1 MGIRPLLPDESAYMV
16 NEYLG
21 TQYDVIKRVFS
32 ILPMLENINDV
43 AANAVT
49 SVTADA
55 PVESTGGQYPVISI
69 PAATAAVPGHAT
81 AAQIT
86 KLDGIEVGANNYT
99 HPANH
104 PPAIITQDASNRFV
118 TDTEK
123 ATWNG
128 KEDGG
133 AVTAHLSAFT
143 HGDIAHTNRTALDAI
158 TGVNTGDET
167 VTTIKT
173 KLGITTL
180 SGSNTGDQEIPVT
193 LPASDVYAWAKAAVK
208 PTYTKAEVDL
218 GNVDNTSDANKPV
231 STAQQ
236 SALDLKASLSSPALT
251 DAPTA
256 PTPAATDNSTKIAT
270 TAHVTAAFQGSAAV
284 TGYQKFK
291 NGITFQWGTAIA
303 SSTPGTAVTVNFP
316 LAFSSNAYCVV
327 CNSMSGSSSLVG
339 AWWLAPTTTGF
350 DLKCSEAGGVV
361 RWLAIGNITPA

>member
-32 ILPMLENINDV
+32 ILPLLENINDV

-55 PVESTGGQYPVISI
+55 PIESTGGQYPVISI

-218 GNVDNTSDANKPV
+218 GNVDNTSDVNKPV

-236 SALDLKASLSSPALT
+236 SALDLKAPLASPALT
-251 DAPTA
+251 GNPTA
-256 PTPAATDNSTKIAT
+256 PTLAVTDSSTGIAT
-270 TAHVTAAFQGSAAV
+270 TAHISNAFAGSIAAS
-284 TGYQKFK
+284 GYQKFK
-291 NGITFQWGTAIA
+291 NGIVIQWGLTACSA
-303 SSTPGTAVTVNFP
+303 TAGEPTTVTFP
-316 LAFSSNAYCVV
+316 LAYTTLSAITT
-327 CNSMSGSSSLVG
+327 SGRSINTNVAS
-339 AWWLAPTTTGF
+339 AWVSGQSVNGF
-350 DLKCSEAGGVV
+350 DMRAALASQSAY
-361 RWLAIGNITPA
+361 WIAIGFITPA